1 MNEAVFIEFLVN
13 RRGENGFITKMPP
26 QSPNPLRG
34 REGVE
39 EAEVFGAA
47 FLEELT
53 GGDGAAAGG
62 EHGIANQHFIFGE
75 ARWEFFEVR
84 LGFESGFIAGH
95 AEIADAGFGQELVR
109 QRNKALPS
117 TENGHE
123 QDYAAKHLHRRSGER
138 GADALVFGGEIARG
152 LGEEDEPELA
162 QGTAKGFHAGGL
174 ITQGGEALLREGMA
188 DEGGR
193 FHLEKRC
200 GER

>member
-53 GGDGAAAGG
+53 GGDGATAGG
-62 EHGIANQHFIFGE
+62 EHGIANQHFVFAE
-75 ARWEFFEVR
+75 ARREFFEVR

-109 QRNKALPS
+109 ERNEALPGS
-117 TENGHE
+117 ENGHE
-123 QDYAAKHLHRRSGER
+123 EDFVAKDLRGRCGER
-138 GADALVFGGEIARG
+138 GADAFVFNGEIARG

-162 QGTAKGFHAGGL
+162 QGAAEGFDAGGL
-174 ITQGGEALLREGMA
+174 ISKGGEALLREGMA

-193 FHLEKRC
+193 FHWENRC